1 MHDLVEYFKIHIVYT
16 VHVPS
21 TSILTSSI
29 ISALIVY
36 RLSSICASIIC
47 ASVVSASIFFCHC
60 WPEIG
65 RPFRLTHAI
74 TRARANLSARAICHT
89 HEKSYSAEKVL
100 FHCVFLFQ
108 SFVFVYEHHLWI
120 MRYMSIA
127 YRRCW
132 LRRPESRPKWKVSF
146 ITLFCDGFQFR
157 FFLEPPKCTG
167 TILNVKFL
175 PFV

>member
-127 YRRCW
+127 YRSRW
-132 LRRPESRPKWKVSF
+132 LWRPKRRPKWKVSF
-146 ITLFCDGFQFR
+146 IGLFCVGIQFR
-157 FFLEPPKCTG
+157 FFWEPPKLIYTVYYFKC
-167 TILNVKFL
+167 
-175 PFV
+175 